1 MEHLILL
8 SFLWSERRTALGPGR
23 LFSREEIEDSKMAVN
38 REEIEDSKMVVEDAH
53 LADNFEIDNANS
65 TR

>member
-1 MEHLILL
+1 MEHLVLL
-8 SFLWSERRTALGPGR
+8 SCLWSERRTALGPGR

-53 LADNFEIDNANS
+53 LADN
-65 TR
+65 